1 MDYNR
6 LAELLFPDNK
16 LTTEEIEKKYPKRQ
30 LKEGAYVTRFAPS
43 PTGFMHLGG
52 FFQALI
58 DYNIAK
64 RSGGVFMLRIED
76 TDQKREVVGASA
88 IILGILTSYGFLP
101 DEYELK
107 GGVTVGEYGPYYQSE
122 RKEIYKAYAKKLVA
136 EGKAFPCFCRKTE
149 GLNDVKESREKKF
162 ETGINVDADPCR
174 NLTIEQVE
182 QNLKDGKKF
191 AIRLK
196 SHGNGVDKIKFNDCA
211 KGEVEMVA
219 NSMDAILLKN
229 DLMPTYHFA
238 HAVDDTL
245 MGTTVVV
252 RGEEW
257 LPSYPLHKEIFE
269 ALGFKQPLYI
279 HSPLIYKL
287 NEKGNKNK
295 ISKRKHPEADM
306 RFFDTEGYEK
316 QAVVEYLMNLINSN
330 FENWRKA
337 NPTADIMDFPFN
349 GFKITANTPIFD
361 FVKLNDISKEI
372 ISRYSAEKCY
382 QELLAWARENSV
394 ENLDYLV
401 KDREYVTKVLNI
413 DREKPKPRKDIYK
426 WSMFFD
432 VFDYMFGA
440 PASFEIDEAEKG
452 EFSRVL
458 REYKQYLNLSAKE
471 VWFDK
476 IKEMADKL
484 GYATNNAEY
493 KQNPEK
499 FKGNVAKVCEY
510 IRIAI
515 TGRKNS
521 PDLFEIMT
529 LLGEKEVVERL
540 SQFA

>member
-191 AIRLK
+191 I
-196 SHGNGVDKIKFNDCA
+196 
-211 KGEVEMVA
+211 
-219 NSMDAILLKN
+219 
-229 DLMPTYHFA
+229 
-238 HAVDDTL
+238 
-245 MGTTVVV
+245 
-252 RGEEW
+252 
-257 LPSYPLHKEIFE
+257 
-269 ALGFKQPLYI
+269 Q
-279 HSPLIYKL
+279 
-287 NEKGNKNK
+287 
-295 ISKRKHPEADM
+295 
-306 RFFDTEGYEK
+306 
-316 QAVVEYLMNLINSN
+316 
-330 FENWRKA
+330 
-337 NPTADIMDFPFN
+337 
-349 GFKITANTPIFD
+349 
-361 FVKLNDISKEI
+361 
-372 ISRYSAEKCY
+372 
-382 QELLAWARENSV
+382 
-394 ENLDYLV
+394 
-401 KDREYVTKVLNI
+401 
-413 DREKPKPRKDIYK
+413 
-426 WSMFFD
+426 
-432 VFDYMFGA
+432 
-440 PASFEIDEAEKG
+440 
-452 EFSRVL
+452 
-458 REYKQYLNLSAKE
+458 
-471 VWFDK
+471 
-476 IKEMADKL
+476 
-484 GYATNNAEY
+484 
-493 KQNPEK
+493 
-499 FKGNVAKVCEY
+499 
-510 IRIAI
+510 RI
-515 TGRKNS
+515 
-521 PDLFEIMT
+521 
-529 LLGEKEVVERL
+529 
-540 SQFA
+540 